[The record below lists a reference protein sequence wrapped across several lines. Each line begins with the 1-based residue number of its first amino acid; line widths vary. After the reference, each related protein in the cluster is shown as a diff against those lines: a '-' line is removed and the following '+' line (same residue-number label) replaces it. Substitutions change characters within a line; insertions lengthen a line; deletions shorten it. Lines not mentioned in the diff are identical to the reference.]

1 MRLLY
6 LLFIPFLLSGC
17 ASTSD
22 LSAVSDFDLERYL
35 GTWYEAVRY
44 DHGFERGMSA
54 VSATYSMNKDGTI
67 KVVNRGYKIDNNTW
81 NEATGVAKPKHEL
94 SQGWLMVSFFKPF
107 YGAYKI
113 IYLDPEYTEA
123 IITSSTRRYLWILT
137 RRPVLTEAELEQ
149 LIVRA
154 EGFGFDR
161 NKMILVDQALN
172 SR

>member
-54 VSATYSMNKDGTI
+54 VSAAYSMNRDGTI
-67 KVVNRGYKIDNNTW
+67 KVVNRGYGNGAW
-81 NEATGVAKPKHEL
+81 NEAVGVAKPKNEI

-107 YGAYKI
+107 YGSYKI
-113 IYLDPEYTEA
+113 VYLDPEYTQA
-123 IITSSTRRYLWILT
+123 IVTSSTRRYLWILT
-137 RRPVLTEAELEQ
+137 RSPVLPEAELEQ

-172 SR
+172 SK